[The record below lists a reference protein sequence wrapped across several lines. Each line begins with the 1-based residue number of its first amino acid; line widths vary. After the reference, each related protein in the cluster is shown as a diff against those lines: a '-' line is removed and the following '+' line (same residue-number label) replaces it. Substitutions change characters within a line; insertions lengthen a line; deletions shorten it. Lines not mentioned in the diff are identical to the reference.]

1 MTIEKLIDSASRIS
15 ECFTHFANLTKDR
28 NDRTTFE
35 SNQEVLDE
43 VKAVRRYC
51 VHQRKTRD
59 ELDDRIYFDN
69 QIEEID
75 RFLDSPT
82 AGWLLSI
89 TN

>member
-28 NDRTTFE
+28 NDRTTFA
-35 SNQEVLDE
+35 SNQDVLDE

-59 ELDDRIYFDN
+59 EFDDRIYFDN

-75 RFLDSPT
+75 RFLSSPSWVV
-82 AGWLLSI
+82 GFV

>member
-59 ELDDRIYFDN
+59 EFDDRVYFDN

-75 RFLDSPT
+75 RFLSSPSWVV
-82 AGWLLSI
+82 GFV